1 MEESTIDASS
11 EVHTIAQT
19 VVSTTIVL
27 TSTPVGDHLITSSLE
42 NEEGLASGG
51 RFANCHS
58 TFFDMPSAQ
67 PELLLQKLACYSTR
81 IDA

>member
-11 EVHTIAQT
+11 EVRTIAQT

-51 RFANCHS
+51 AVRQLPIN
-58 TFFDMPSAQ
+58 
-67 PELLLQKLACYSTR
+67 LLRHALCTA
-81 IDA
+81 